1 MDIPVFELS
10 SFLHPGET
18 FHLARVNIISRQDL
32 SFHTHDYAELLWIE
46 KGSGYHLVNGERL
59 RIGPGDL
66 IMIRPQDAHTYA
78 ASTKGGGITLIN
90 IAFPV
95 ETLHHFRERYFPD
108 SGQYFWST
116 GAMPYR
122 IQLPAEIL
130 HQLSAR
136 AEETMSHSRSNIE
149 LDSLLL
155 FIFRQIT
162 LHEALATPADTP
174 VWLVRAIQEYT
185 TPDLFR
191 RGCAGFAGLCG
202 RNGDYVN
209 RTVRLHF
216 GKSLTELTNELK
228 MRYAATQLVIT
239 GMPIKEISSNCGFP
253 NLGHFYKTFKS
264 LYNQTPKKYRR
275 INQTMF

>member
-116 GAMPYR
+116 EAMPYR

-136 AEETMSHSRSNIE
+136 AFLSYQTIDLPILLCRVRSGSYPILCPIYSISHRRSLQSFPDIV
-149 LDSLLL
+149 
-155 FIFRQIT
+155 
-162 LHEALATPADTP
+162 P
-174 VWLVRAIQEYT
+174 VYPVPPNEYT
-185 TPDLFR
+185 
-191 RGCAGFAGLCG
+191 
-202 RNGDYVN
+202 
-209 RTVRLHF
+209 
-216 GKSLTELTNELK
+216 
-228 MRYAATQLVIT
+228 
-239 GMPIKEISSNCGFP
+239 
-253 NLGHFYKTFKS
+253 
-264 LYNQTPKKYRR
+264 
-275 INQTMF
+275 